1 MHLGNIQALY
11 LQSNQLS
18 QIEGLEALTNL
29 RFLALHGNAIWKLE
43 GMQGL
48 RGFQPS
54 WLCMS
59 GWAALEKER
68 LLGFCG
74 SQEGGADRQM
84 FEQALS
90 HSGTTS
96 VSILRSGP

>member
-59 GWAALEKER
+59 GWGCLR
-68 LLGFCG
+68 RRTIVGFCG
-74 SQEGGADRQM
+74 SQEGGADRQT
-84 FEQALS
+84 FEQASS
-90 HSGTTS
+90 HSGTTF
-96 VSILRSGP
+96 VYILRSGP